1 MKKFIEEII
10 SYFKGGAKQ
19 TQIQKVNP
27 KKTTTQTQSQKVN
40 PKKATTQTQS
50 QKVNPKKA
58 TAQAQS
64 PIQKTSVDSQDQ
76 DTSGPKETSVDSQDQ
91 DTTKTTRNAN
101 VQENILN
108 RIRPIIVDKL
118 GLGDESKVTNEAS
131 FVDDLGAD
139 SLDLV
144 ELIIEFEYEFSTS
157 LPLPDAEVCN
167 LKTVQEALDYIESKL
182 QSGGSL
188 DVLKQKKKSY
198 NDALRYIMKNGTVG
212 GAIEYYSGSICKK

>member
-10 SYFKGGAKQ
+10 SYFKGGAKVVSAKKGKGKKNGEKKGKTPVKSPTPIRKTQGQ
-19 TQIQKVNP
+19 TDV
-27 KKTTTQTQSQKVN
+27 
-40 PKKATTQTQS
+40 
-50 QKVNPKKA
+50 
-58 TAQAQS
+58 
-64 PIQKTSVDSQDQ
+64 
-76 DTSGPKETSVDSQDQ
+76 
-91 DTTKTTRNAN
+91 
-101 VQENILN
+101 
-108 RIRPIIVDKL
+108 
-118 GLGDESKVTNEAS
+118 ESKIKKVISEQLGVKESQVRNEAS

-144 ELIIEFEYEFSTS
+144 ELVMALEEKFSTKI
-157 LPLPDAEVCN
+157 PDAEVCN